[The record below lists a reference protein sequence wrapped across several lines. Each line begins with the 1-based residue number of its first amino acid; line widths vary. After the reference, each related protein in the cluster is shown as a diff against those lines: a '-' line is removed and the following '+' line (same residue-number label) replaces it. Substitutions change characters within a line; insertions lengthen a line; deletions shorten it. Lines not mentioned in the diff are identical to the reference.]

1 MKVALAQLSTTVG
14 DVAGNATRV
23 ERALVRAALLG
34 ADVVVFPELCVT
46 GYPPR
51 DLLLDPALARA
62 AGEAVERLARAAHA
76 IAPGVTVIVGSA
88 VEGPPGPTG
97 RTLRNAAVV
106 LARGRVQDVRA
117 KALLPCDDVFL
128 EPRWFTPDEGP
139 ARPVEL
145 TLRDGSTARVGLLV
159 CEDLWDEAYAR
170 SPSREL
176 LAQGAEALLCLNASP
191 FRRGV
196 GRERV
201 RLARRPGVPLVYV
214 NAVGGEDELVFDG
227 ASFAVDAQGRLLASL
242 SAFDEDL
249 VVVDLDQPGALDEP
263 PADDAA
269 DDRAV
274 RAALVL
280 GLRDFARKNR
290 LAGVV
295 VGASGGVD
303 SALVLALAADA
314 LGPGRVLGVQLPS
327 RFTSPRSLDDSR
339 ALCDALGVRLEVVPL
354 EPLHAASEA
363 LLATCLPGGLSGTT
377 GENVQAR
384 LRGLVLMAF
393 VNRAGGLLLNTSNK
407 TELALGYGTLY
418 GDMAGGLAPIA
429 DLTKPEVW
437 RLAALDPRIPRAIV
451 ERTPTA
457 ELRPDQVDPF
467 DYPRVSP
474 LVEAL
479 VQGRAPAD
487 ASAAEV
493 AAFEE
498 RIARAEF
505 KRRQAPPGLK
515 VSARAFGPGRLVPV
529 THRHRASTRQVVE
542 DRSPGLDAPAPG
554 RAPARSPPSAAPPSA
569 ASTCSAGVPSHA
581 PTPKPAIAPAT
592 APSPAT
598 PTSPFAGAAQS
609 TTTPCAPFAA
619 SDCQLS
625 PSMAASVEPQKR
637 HLAASALTTSAQSGQ
652 RR

>member
-14 DVAGNATRV
+14 DVAGNARRI
-23 ERALVRAALLG
+23 ERTIARAALLG

-51 DLLLDPALARA
+51 DLLLDPALTRA
-62 AGEAVERLARAAHA
+62 AADATERLARAAHA
-76 IAPGVTVIVGSA
+76 VAPGLTVIVGTL

-106 LARGRVQDVRA
+106 LAGGRVQDVRA

-145 TLRDGSTARVGLLV
+145 TLRDGRTRRVGLLV

-170 SPSREL
+170 SPAREL
-176 LAQGAEALLCLNASP
+176 LDRGAEVLLCLNASP
-191 FRRGV
+191 FRRGIA
-196 GRERV
+196 RERL

-214 NAVGGEDELVFDG
+214 NAVGAEDELVFDG
-227 ASFAVDAQGRLLASL
+227 ASFAVDARGRLLATL
-242 SAFDEDL
+242 PAFDEGL
-249 VVVDLDQPGALDEP
+249 VMIDVDEPGAQEEPAADEE
-263 PADDAA
+263 A

-290 LAGVV
+290 LGGVV
-295 VGASGGVD
+295 IGVSGGVD
-303 SALVLALAADA
+303 SALVAALATDA
-314 LGPGRVLGVQLPS
+314 LGPERVLGVQLPS
-327 RFTSPRSLDDSR
+327 RFTSQRSLDDSH
-339 ALCDALGVRLEVVPL
+339 ALCAALGVRLEVVPL
-354 EPLHAASEA
+354 EPLHAASET
-363 LLATCLPGGLSGTT
+363 LLGACLPGGPGATT
-377 GENVQAR
+377 AENVQAR

-393 VNRAGGLLLNTSNK
+393 VNRTGGLLLNTSNK

-457 ELRPDQVDPF
+457 ELAPDQVDPF
-467 DYPRVSP
+467 DYPRVGP

-479 VQGRAPAD
+479 VQGQDPRRAVAD
-487 ASAAEV
+487 ASTHEV
-493 AAFEE
+493 AALED
-498 RIARAEF
+498 RLARAEF

-515 VSARAFGPGRLVPV
+515 VSARAFGPGRLIPV
-529 THRHRASTRQVVE
+529 THRHRAHAEQPQVE
-542 DRSPGLDAPAPG
+542 
-554 RAPARSPPSAAPPSA
+554 RAPR
-569 ASTCSAGVPSHA
+569 G
-581 PTPKPAIAPAT
+581 
-592 APSPAT
+592 
-598 PTSPFAGAAQS
+598 
-609 TTTPCAPFAA
+609 
-619 SDCQLS
+619 
-625 PSMAASVEPQKR
+625 
-637 HLAASALTTSAQSGQ
+637 LAASQP
-652 RR
+652 